1 MLFTPKFQLF
11 PWRSIQTGYPIRTI
25 IPSFDNGGTSMSSST
40 QPSELRHHTRYPIEN
55 DIFLVVQ
62 GCIPGTPLS
71 VTDLSKG
78 GVGLS
83 VSDGINDLTDKYVLV
98 DLISNRNQIILRSL
112 ATRVVFGS
120 RTDGNGGDAVD
131 SAGRYGLQFVHLS
144 PLQKRQ
150 LGMITKKYACSR
162 RESTLPCRSTGLM
175 PMVPWQGVPK

>member
-1 MLFTPKFQLF
+1 
-11 PWRSIQTGYPIRTI
+11 
-25 IPSFDNGGTSMSSST
+25 MSSST
-40 QPSELRHHTRYPIEN
+40 RPSELRHYTRYPIEN

-62 GCIPGTPLS
+62 GRMPGIPLS

-83 VSDGINDLTDKYVLV
+83 VKDEIDDLADKYVLV
-98 DLISNRNQIILRSL
+98 DLVSESNQIILRSL

-120 RTDGNGGDAVD
+120 MTDGYDRDTVD

-150 LGMITKKYACSR
+150 LGMITQKYARSR
-162 RESTLPCRSTGLM
+162 RESSTLPCRSTGLM
-175 PMVPWQGVPK
+175 PMVPWQGMPK

>member
-1 MLFTPKFQLF
+1 
-11 PWRSIQTGYPIRTI
+11 
-25 IPSFDNGGTSMSSST
+25 MSSNT
-40 QPSELRHHTRYPIEN
+40 RPAELRNHTRYPIKN

-62 GCIPGTPLS
+62 GCMPGTPLS

-83 VSDGINDLTDKYVLV
+83 VNDEIHDLADKYVLV
-98 DLISNRNQIILRSL
+98 DLISESNQIILRSL

-120 RTDGNGGDAVD
+120 MPDGNGGDTVD

-150 LGMITKKYACSR
+150 LGMITKKYARSR
-162 RESTLPCRSTGLM
+162 RESALPCRSTGLM
-175 PMVPWQGVPK
+175 PMVPWQGMPK

>member
-1 MLFTPKFQLF
+1 
-11 PWRSIQTGYPIRTI
+11 
-25 IPSFDNGGTSMSSST
+25 MSSST
-40 QPSELRHHTRYPIEN
+40 RPSELRHHTRYPIEN

-62 GCIPGTPLS
+62 GCMPGTPIS
-71 VTDLSKG
+71 VIDLSTG

-98 DLISNRNQIILRSL
+98 DLISDNKQIILRSL

-120 RTDGNGGDAVD
+120 MTDGNGGDGVD

-150 LGMITKKYACSR
+150 LGMITKKYAHSR
-162 RESTLPCRSTGLM
+162 RESALPCRSTGLM
-175 PMVPWQGVPK
+175 PMVPWPGLPK